1 MGEQEVLDALEE
13 LEIATARE
21 IAEFIDVGAIS
32 VRNCLNRLLK
42 EMEVEKI
49 ELTKEEVIEE
59 GIKFSG
65 RHYKW
70 KITKHKIAK
79 FKE

>member
-1 MGEQEVLDALEE
+1 MLMGEQEILEALGE
-13 LEIATARE
+13 LEIATAQE
-21 IAEFIDVGAIS
+21 LADFTDIGVVSI
-32 VRNCLNRLLK
+32 RNSLNRLLR

-49 ELTKEEVIEE
+49 ELSKTEVVEE

-70 KITKHKIAK
+70 KLTHLEID
-79 FKE
+79 

>member
-1 MGEQEVLDALEE
+1 MGEQEILDALDE
-13 LEIATARE
+13 LETATAKE
-21 IAEFIDVGAIS
+21 IAEFIDIGAIS
-32 VRNCLNRLLK
+32 VRNSLNRLLR

-49 ELTKEEVIEE
+49 ELTKAEVLGE

-70 KITKHKIAK
+70 KI
-79 FKE
+79 KEIEN